1 MSWIEHFAHFYVNVV
16 EPAVQVLIILVV
28 VILLLGIINFI
39 RDPKAKENLIKTL
52 INLIM
57 KALKFSLVALGALLK
72 GTLEL
77 LRKSIKVI
85 FAAFRDFF
93 GSKI

>member
-1 MSWIEHFAHFYVNVV
+1 MSWIERFAHFYVNVV
-16 EPAVQVLIILVV
+16 EPAAQVLLILIV

-57 KALKFSLVALGALLK
+57 KALKLSLVAVGALLQ
-72 GTLEL
+72 GTLEV

-93 GSKI
+93 SSKI